1 MPLELDDRL
10 ATIGFVPALDDIYPS
25 LLKHDRVMRLAGWNH
40 DPERIMSWLDRGI
53 RANETVGGLI
63 GQCGGDDMRYLYVI
77 MHVLRALSHAAVLPV
92 EHIDQDISLQGGEC
106 QVAFGDVIVHGSVK
120 HHQGCLIALGNVTIE
135 GACADDAFAYSCLLV
150 GGSLTTRGM
159 ATFGN
164 VAICGDLEAHEIV
177 YGCYNDYSLYVG
189 GTLRTKYVV
198 RQYHNIQSE
207 ALDVQ
212 GILDEYE
219 HLDQLRDL
227 LVPSLVQPSERSS
240 SLAYEFYPG
249 EMIELLAQGQ
259 PIYR

>member
-10 ATIGFVPALDDIYPS
+10 AAIGFVPALEDIYPS
-25 LLKHDRVMRLAGWNH
+25 LLKDDPIMRLAAWNH
-40 DPERIMSWLDRGI
+40 DPERMMSVLHHALRV
-53 RANETVGGLI
+53 NETVGELI
-63 GQCGGDDMRYLYVI
+63 GQFGGDDMRYLYVI
-77 MHVLRALSHAAVLPV
+77 LHVLRVLSQSAALPV
-92 EHIDQDISLQGGEC
+92 EHIDQDVSLQRGEC

-135 GACADDAFAYSCLLV
+135 GVCADDAFAYSCLLV

-164 VAICGDLEAHEIV
+164 VAICGDLEAREIV

-189 GTLRTKYVV
+189 GTLRTKYIV

-219 HLDQLRDL
+219 QMDQLRDL
-227 LVPSLVQPSERSS
+227 LVPSLVQPSEQSS
-240 SLAYEFYPG
+240 RRAYEFYPG
-249 EMIELLAQGQ
+249 DMIELLAQGQ